1 MICDFNNEV
10 SMRYVEMS
18 LESFKPVEDLVSIT
32 PIQCTTPATLPIRF
46 QENQE
51 PIPFYVAP
59 DGKDYL
65 RARHYGGTFCD
76 DPLYNCV
83 MHSHMQLVKRIA
95 EGEEL
100 AIMEHDAALINPDSF
115 REMFELFWGCDLFI
129 PGACM
134 EFWSCSQGYAQWLV
148 KLMDDFPYVE
158 EKNGYPED
166 QRFSGPMGI
175 LINPQ
180 VFDRPFTGTW
190 LLPSKER
197 VDVDKIVYAT
207 HQHECLFARGGM
219 QFDPACKQY
228 YFTKTKNT
236 NAPDYSDVIEDETLE
251 YSASGPM
258 RRDFVFIDE

>member
-10 SMRYVEMS
+10 SMRYVELS
-18 LESFKPVEDLVSIT
+18 LESFKPVEDLVTIT
-32 PIQCTTPATLPIRF
+32 PIQCTTPATLPIRYPAR
-46 QENQE
+46 QQPE
-51 PIPFYVAP
+51 PFYI
-59 DGKDYL
+59 GQFEGDYV

-115 REMFELFWGCDLFI
+115 REMFEMFWGCELFI

-134 EFWSCSQGYAQWLV
+134 EFWSCSQQFARWMFD
-148 KLMDDFPYVE
+148 LMEDFPYVE
-158 EKNGYPED
+158 ERNGYPVD
-166 QRFSGPMGI
+166 QRFSGPMGV

-180 VFDRPFTGTW
+180 IFGRPLEGTW
-190 LLPSKER
+190 LLPTKER
-197 VDVDKIVYAT
+197 PDLDKIVYSN
-207 HQHECLFARGGM
+207 HMHDCLFARSGM
-219 QFDPACKQY
+219 EFDPACKQY

-236 NAPDYSDVIEDETLE
+236 NAPDYSDVIEDPSLE
-251 YSASGPM
+251 YSASGAM
-258 RRDFVFIDE
+258 RRDFVFIEG